1 MSGRCPSW
9 FDDKIKLHHRCDW
22 LGGTWF
28 SEFSYA
34 QFLAWAGHGRYDG
47 LYANENL
54 SRERRVLKAFKETTY
69 LFSLRKKQADYYIK
83 ALWGDYCNYT
93 DEYFSREE
101 FYEATLETFKEWLCN
116 GNYDGT
122 AHLRINNAIKKG
134 RKNDA
139 EIKERWK
146 NLSDYVNA
154 RFRKI
159 KSLDRVVDMVARK
172 CGHFHQTLSDA
183 TSGSNYCYDCDMMAC
198 GGEEN

>member
-1 MSGRCPSW
+1 MSARCPSW
-9 FDDKIKLHHRCDW
+9 LNDKKTFRTKLLKTRV
-22 LGGTWF
+22 
-28 SEFSYA
+28 EFSYA

-47 LYANENL
+47 LYADENL
-54 SRERRVLKAFKETTY
+54 SKEERALKAFKETNY

-83 ALWGDYCNYT
+83 ALWGDYCKYIAYNFHLT
-93 DEYFSREE
+93 
-101 FYEATLETFKEWLCN
+101 TLETFKKWLSN

-154 RFRKI
+154 RFKKI